1 MLSSALRE
9 SSVNRFLLSMTD
21 LVPNVM
27 QGIVTHRDV
36 IVGLFSDCVAYSS
49 VRTHT
54 CNVSMI
60 QYEERNAV

>member
-36 IVGLFSDCVAYSS
+36 IVGLFSDFVWLTVQSEP
-49 VRTHT
+49 THAM
-54 CNVSMI
+54 S
-60 QYEERNAV
+60 A